1 MSYLNTLASSSYTHT
16 HAHPHMHTHTP
27 PPTRTHTHTTL
38 AIAAN
43 EVDDVRPVL
52 DFYKSRGET
61 NILETFKANQAKLRE
76 EEERI
81 RAERER
87 MAHRGTQHTIGG
99 AISTFSLRSFPRSSH
114 KEIGQDASPSPD
126 VCTSRLCVCVSTFIT
141 ELPPQILQAPQV
153 SSTTINSL
161 PQENASNPESSSWS
175 ITNWV
180 GSWIGWK

>member
-1 MSYLNTLASSSYTHT
+1 
-16 HAHPHMHTHTP
+16 MHTHTC
-27 PPTRTHTHTTL
+27 THTHTTL

-99 AISTFSLRSFPRSSH
+99 AIPTFSLRSFPRSSH

-126 VCTSRLCVCVSTFIT
+126 VCSMY
-141 ELPPQILQAPQV
+141 
-153 SSTTINSL
+153 
-161 PQENASNPESSSWS
+161 
-175 ITNWV
+175 
-180 GSWIGWK
+180 